1 MDFKQL
7 EAFVTAVD
15 CNSFS
20 EAAKKLFL
28 TQPTISAHISAL
40 EKELHT
46 KLILRTTKKME
57 LTFRGQQFYEYAVN
71 ILNMRNNIVT
81 DFTSGTQKVITLGV
95 STIPSSYI
103 LPELMSA
110 FSRQAPGIVFNVLQ
124 SDSKKVI
131 NKVLDGTIDFGLTGA
146 VSDSDECIYIPF
158 FQDELTLAAPATSYY
173 HHLKNSNVPLKR
185 ILQEPIIM
193 RENGS
198 GTQKE
203 IEQFLAAQKIDL
215 SSLHIIAR
223 MNDVESIKRSIVSG
237 LGISF
242 VSTLSIK
249 DLLENE
255 QILEFPMDGVR
266 HKRNLY
272 LVYNKRRIH
281 KPHVMEMIQFLKKQY
296 PDIITE

>member
-71 ILNMRNNIVT
+71 ILNMRNNIIN
-81 DFTSGTQKVITLGV
+81 DFTGGTQKVITLGV

-173 HHLKNSNVPLKR
+173 QHLKNSNVPLKR

-203 IEQFLAAQKIDL
+203 IENFLAAQKIDL
-215 SSLHIIAR
+215 ASLHIIAR
-223 MNDVESIKRSIVSG
+223 MNDLESIKRCIVSG

-249 DLLENE
+249 DLSENG

>member
-71 ILNMRNNIVT
+71 ILNMRNNIIN
-81 DFTSGTQKVITLGV
+81 DFTGGTRKVITFGV

-103 LPELMSA
+103 LPELLSS

-146 VSDSDECIYIPF
+146 VSDSNDCVYIPF

-173 HHLKNSNVPLKR
+173 QHLKESNVPLKR

-203 IEQFLAAQKIDL
+203 IEKFLSAQEIDL
-215 SSLHIIAR
+215 ASLHIIAR
-223 MNDVESIKRSIVSG
+223 MNDLESIKRSIVCG

-249 DLLENE
+249 DLLENG
-255 QILEFPMDGVR
+255 QILEFSTDGVR